1 MFAVLDGKG
10 KALMLIIPDLL
21 GMAHSVLTV
30 PNQRDE
36 YWLRGRAG
44 QGRGWF

>member
-10 KALMLIIPDLL
+10 KMLMLIIPDLL

-30 PNQRDE
+30 LNQRDE
-36 YWLRGRAG
+36 HWLHGGVG
-44 QGRGWF
+44 QGRG

>member
-10 KALMLIIPDLL
+10 KMLMLIIRDLL

-30 PNQRDE
+30 PNQKDK
-36 YWLRGRAG
+36 YCLCGG
-44 QGRGWF
+44 VG

>member
-10 KALMLIIPDLL
+10 KMLMLMIPDLL

-30 PNQRDE
+30 LNQRDG
-36 YWLRGRAG
+36 YWLHGGVG
-44 QGRGWF
+44 QRPG